1 MLKTTNSFTLAY
13 MMIDGSKV
21 WFAGL
26 AKVALFNGHL
36 GRGD

>member
-1 MLKTTNSFTLAY
+1 
-13 MMIDGSKV
+13 MIDGSKV

-36 GRGD
+36 GRGDWTRVLADRPPGA